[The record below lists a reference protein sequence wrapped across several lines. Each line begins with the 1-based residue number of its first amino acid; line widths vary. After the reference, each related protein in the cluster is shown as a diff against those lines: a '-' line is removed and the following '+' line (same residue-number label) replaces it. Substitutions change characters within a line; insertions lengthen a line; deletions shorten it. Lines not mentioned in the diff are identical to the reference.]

1 MKCRREIFT
10 SLLELDLRLLQ
21 TEWFNGNQIPC
32 ARWCGA
38 ERQSPR
44 APESGSGLGAA
55 VLGRSSHAPAL
66 HFEQLLRFHPG
77 FSTSCLFASEGGCQ
91 MSLNTFVFCFPGRLI
106 AGPWGLSAQ
115 SQMRVCCPY
124 WGGTSRAR
132 RSSPCLSKQ
141 GNPALVCCCTRVCS
155 VNFLFGIFTSLSG

>member
-10 SLLELDLRLLQ
+10 SLLELDLWLLQ

-44 APESGSGLGAA
+44 APESGSGLGVA

-66 HFEQLLRFHPG
+66 HFEQLVRFHPG
-77 FSTSCLFASEGGCQ
+77 FATSCLFASEGGCQ
-91 MSLNTFVFCFPGRLI
+91 MSLNTL
-106 AGPWGLSAQ
+106 
-115 SQMRVCCPY
+115 
-124 WGGTSRAR
+124 
-132 RSSPCLSKQ
+132 
-141 GNPALVCCCTRVCS
+141 CS
-155 VNFLFGIFTSLSG
+155 VSLEGSLLGPGGCPRSPK